1 MSNELDRAKEETQ
14 REDEEEEE
22 EIPRFH
28 DVMKRDT
35 PLYGNEDRAQ
45 RFDLLARSDLFN
57 LGNCV
62 RVILGCFN

>member
-1 MSNELDRAKEETQ
+1 MSNELEKTNEETQ
-14 REDEEEEE
+14 REKEEEM
-22 EIPRFH
+22 PRFH

-35 PLYGNEDRAQ
+35 PFYGNEDKVQ
-45 RFDLLARSDLFN
+45 RFDLLARSGLFH